1 MSMSIFGYNSL
12 ANIQENHRD
21 HHRKAALCESKGE
34 SSTDDEQTFV
44 SAVADSIPDQN
55 RHLDRKRFGLD
66 LGTWNE
72 LISDMERELTE
83 GSADEDDEES
93 DCTTDELRAGLPPIP
108 HVVKAQATSPLI
120 DSETDMSLEILFVR
134 DQHDRLIG
142 IKLLDHA
149 DDCGECTFNIT
160 PGETAFVRIVAI
172 YRHPHGKGPV
182 RLYYSTLMTIPDLP
196 RMTGNDDDDD
206 ED

>member
-1 MSMSIFGYNSL
+1 MSIFGYNSL
-12 ANIQENHRD
+12 ANVQENHRD
-21 HHRKAALCESKGE
+21 HRKAALCESKGE
-34 SSTDDEQTFV
+34 SSTDDKQTFV

-55 RHLDRKRFGLD
+55 RYLDRKRFGLD
-66 LGTWNE
+66 LGIWNK
-72 LISDMERELTE
+72 LISDMERALEV

-93 DCTTDELRAGLPPIP
+93 DCTTDELPVDLPPIP
-108 HVVKAQATSPLI
+108 HVVEAKATAPLI
-120 DSETDMSLEILFVR
+120 DPETDMSLEILFVR

-142 IKLLDHA
+142 TMLLGHA
-149 DDCGECTFNIT
+149 DDCGECTFNIA

-182 RLYYSTLMTIPDLP
+182 RLYYSTLMPISDLP
-196 RMTGNDDDDD
+196 RNIGDDDDDD